1 MGMVAPKM
9 SLLKTIAAAYA
20 QDWRPANERDR
31 TIMRAQLDLAARA
44 MRPIIWVIPPSTLV
58 VAYVYTVWGP
68 AAEALPWIVLTWIG
82 CIATET
88 VGRLYSRRNAA
99 GTIENP
105 HLWVLAVGGVGT
117 VFVTV
122 WGSMALFLW
131 APGDDLNHMYL
142 TLILA
147 CSVAATCV
155 LNGPNLVA
163 VTPQVGIY
171 WLYMFVPALIEG
183 GAMNLGAAFL
193 STAFCI
199 LMFGAAFGIRM
210 TTYNMLTL
218 REEKSDLVDR
228 LATERDDAERAKI
241 RAESASRAKSDF
253 LANMSHE
260 LRTPLNAILGF
271 SEVMKSEV
279 FGPLGKPIYIEY
291 SGHIH
296 ASGEHL
302 LGLINDILDLSR
314 IEAGRMT
321 LTLSPVDLELLG
333 HDALSM
339 VKHRADAAGVHLRL
353 KIAPDVPECMA
364 DQRALRQVLLNLL
377 SNAVKF
383 TPKDGT
389 ITLFARRLAA
399 GLEFGVSDTGAGIA
413 PNDLKKVF
421 EPFGQGQHDIAVC
434 EKGTG
439 LGLPI
444 VKGLIEA
451 HGGTVRLESELG
463 KGTTVTVTFPAER
476 LAPQLPFAAA
486 S

>member
-1 MGMVAPKM
+1 
-9 SLLKTIAAAYA
+9 
-20 QDWRPANERDR
+20 
-31 TIMRAQLDLAARA
+31 MRAQLDLAARA

-58 VAYVYTVWGP
+58 IAYVYTLWGTF
-68 AAEALPWIVLTWIG
+68 AETVPWIALVLIG
-82 CIATET
+82 CAITES
-88 VGRLYSRRNAA
+88 VGRTYRNRLAEDRISDPRGWVFAIGGA
-99 GTIENP
+99 G
-105 HLWVLAVGGVGT
+105 WF
-117 VFVTV
+117 FVTV
-122 WGSMALFLW
+122 WGSMAFWLW
-131 APGDDLNHMYL
+131 APGDDLNHMFL

-155 LNGPNLVA
+155 LNGSNLVS
-163 VTPQVGIY
+163 VTPQVAIY
-171 WLYMFVPALIEG
+171 WLYMVVPAVIEG
-183 GAMNLGAAFL
+183 GPMTYGSALL
-193 STAFCI
+193 STSFCI
-199 LMFGAAFGIRM
+199 LMAGSAFGIRM
-210 TTYNMLTL
+210 TTYSMLSL

-228 LATERDDAERAKI
+228 LAAERDEAEGAKI
-241 RAESASRAKSDF
+241 RAEAASRAKSEF

-271 SEVMKSEV
+271 SEVMKTEV

-296 ASGEHL
+296 SSGEHL

-321 LTLSPVDLELLG
+321 LNIAPVDLELLG

-339 VKHRADAAGVHLRL
+339 VKHRADAAGSHLRL
-353 KIAPDVPECMA
+353 KVSPDLPECMA

-389 ITLFARRLAA
+389 ITLFAQPAA
-399 GLEFGVSDTGAGIA
+399 CGGVTFGVSDTGAGIA
-413 PNDLKKVF
+413 AADLKRVF

-451 HGGTVRLESELG
+451 HGGSVSLESAPG
-463 KGTTVTVTFPAER
+463 KGTTVTVYFPPDRVAAR
-476 LAPQLPFAAA
+476 QPLSAA

>member
-1 MGMVAPKM
+1 MVAQKM
-9 SLLKTIAAAYA
+9 SVLTSIAAAYA
-20 QDWRPANERDR
+20 QDWRPQTERDR

-44 MRPIIWVIPPSTLV
+44 MRPIVWVIPPSTLV
-58 VAYVYTVWGP
+58 IAYVYTLWGS
-68 AAEALPWIVLTWIG
+68 AAEAAPWILLTWLG
-82 CIATET
+82 CVGTEI
-88 VGRLYSRRNAA
+88 VGRSYCRRNAQ
-99 GTIENP
+99 GLVVDP
-105 HLWVLAVGGVGT
+105 HIWVLAVAGVGT
-117 VFVTV
+117 AFVTL
-122 WGSMALFLW
+122 WGSMAIFLW
-131 APGDDLNHMYL
+131 APGNDLNHMYL

-155 LNGPNLVA
+155 LNGSNLVA
-163 VTPQVGIY
+163 VTPQVCIY

-183 GAMNLGAAFL
+183 GAMNLGAALL

-199 LMFGAAFGIRM
+199 LMFGAAIGIRM
-210 TTYNMLTL
+210 TTYDMLWL
-218 REEKSDLVDR
+218 REEKTDLVDR

-296 ASGEHL
+296 SSGEHL

-321 LTLSPVDLELLG
+321 LNLAPVDLELLG

-339 VKHRADAAGVHLRL
+339 VKHRADAAGAHLRL
-353 KIAPDVPECMA
+353 RIAPDLPECMA

-389 ITLFARRLAA
+389 ITLFARPLSC
-399 GLEFGVSDTGAGIA
+399 GGIEFGVADTGAGIA

-451 HGGTVRLESELG
+451 HGGSVRLESELG
-463 KGTTVTVTFPAER
+463 KGTTVTVTFPHILVAAQR
-476 LAPQLPFAAA
+476 PLAVA

>member
-1 MGMVAPKM
+1 MVARTM
-9 SLLKTIAAAYA
+9 SILKTISAAYA
-20 QDWRPANERDR
+20 QDWSAGTERDR
-31 TIMRAQLDLAARA
+31 RVMIAQLDLAARA
-44 MRPIIWVIPPSTLV
+44 MRPIIWVIPPSTFV
-58 VAYVYTVWGP
+58 MAYVYTLWGAFAD
-68 AAEALPWIVLTWIG
+68 AAPWIALVLAGCCITEWTGRSFSAQQSSGGIKNSQTWVLAITG
-82 CIATET
+82 
-88 VGRLYSRRNAA
+88 A
-99 GTIENP
+99 GTI
-105 HLWVLAVGGVGT
+105 
-117 VFVTV
+117 FVTL
-122 WGSMALFLW
+122 WGSMAFWLW

-155 LNGPNLVA
+155 LNGSNLVA
-163 VTPQVGIY
+163 VTPQVLIY
-171 WLYMFVPALIEG
+171 WVFMIGPAVVEG
-183 GAMNLGAAFL
+183 GAINFSTVFL

-199 LMFGAAFGIRM
+199 LMAGAAFGIRM
-210 TTYNMLTL
+210 TTYNMLML

-228 LATERDDAERAKI
+228 LAAERDDAEQAKI
-241 RAESASRAKSDF
+241 RAESASRAKSEF

-271 SEVMKSEV
+271 SEVMQTEV

-296 ASGEHL
+296 SSGEHL

-314 IEAGRMT
+314 IEAGSFV
-321 LTLSPVDLELLG
+321 LNFAPVDLELMG

-339 VKHRADAAGVHLRL
+339 VKHRADTAGSHLRL
-353 KIAPDVPECMA
+353 RVTADLPECLA

-389 ITLFARRLAA
+389 ITLFARRTSS
-399 GLEFGVSDTGAGIA
+399 GGVDFGVSDTGAGIA
-413 PNDLKKVF
+413 PQDLKKVF
-421 EPFGQGQHDIAVC
+421 EPFGQGQHDIAVH

-451 HGGTVRLESELG
+451 HGGTVQLVSELG
-463 KGTTVTVTFPAER
+463 KGTTVTVSFPPER
-476 LAPQLPFAAA
+476 VVQNVPLRAA